1 VEARCWRGFSP
12 LTSRLKKNVP
22 QGTVLAAT
30 LEQGPQ
36 GPKERENPQV
46 KTSRSFNRSLGFLPF
61 LLLFSANQT
70 TAQHAE
76 AGGVDPFPQFSFEG
90 LFYLTFQMGEEGGE
104 DFSKFAVTRS
114 YFTTRVKILPNLS
127 ARVTMDGHQD
137 STGDMKVRLKYVYG
151 KFDFGDWGG
160 LKKVG
165 LEAGVVHMVWLDFE
179 EHIDLYRMRDKMF
192 MERSGLFNSAD
203 IGLTL
208 AGGFGEDL
216 SDEYQNEV
224 SHYYPAKYGSWAIGV
239 YNGGGY
245 HGSEENEDKSVQGR
259 VTLRPFPDAIPGF
272 QLSGLVIV
280 GEGNKEGEPEETP
293 DLQAFN
299 LMASYQFP
307 NGTLTGQY
315 VTGEGNQKGSWYEP
329 DTPAVA
335 TEYDGF
341 SFFGEYK
348 FGPHWRIIGGYDD
361 FNRTPGDEDLSFTR
375 VHGGIGYDFGGR
387 NTLLFDLDRRNWDD
401 SNLETD
407 TRFQT
412 VMQVKF

>member
-1 VEARCWRGFSP
+1 
-12 LTSRLKKNVP
+12 
-22 QGTVLAAT
+22 
-30 LEQGPQ
+30 
-36 GPKERENPQV
+36 
-46 KTSRSFNRSLGFLPF
+46 
-61 LLLFSANQT
+61 
-70 TAQHAE
+70 
-76 AGGVDPFPQFSFEG
+76 
-90 LFYLTFQMGEEGGE
+90 MGEDGGE

-114 YFTTRVKILPNLS
+114 YFTTRVKILPMLS
-127 ARVTMDGHQD
+127 ARITMDGHQD
-137 STGDMKVRLKYVYG
+137 STGDMKVRLKYAYG

-160 LKKVG
+160 LRKVG
-165 LEAGVVHMVWLDFE
+165 LEAGIVHMVWLDFE

-203 IGLTL
+203 FGLTL

-216 SDEYQNEV
+216 SDEYQEEV

-245 HGSEENEDKSVQGR
+245 HGNEMNEDKSVQGR
-259 VTLRPFPDAIPGF
+259 VTLRPLPDVVPGF
-272 QLSGLVIV
+272 QLSGLAIV
-280 GEGNKEGEPEETP
+280 GEGNKEGDPEETP
-293 DLQAFN
+293 DLKAFN

-329 DTPAVA
+329 DNPSVA
-335 TEYDGF
+335 TEYDGL

-348 FGPHWRIIGGYDD
+348 FGPHWRVIGGFDD
-361 FNRTPGDEDLSFTR
+361 FNRMPGDQDLSFTR

-401 SNLETD
+401 SDLETD